1 MSNCKSITAAL
12 VAAVLALSLLLSV
25 FYARTETEVEAET
38 LNNTFSLDNNITDY
52 DASNT
57 AYNDNAC
64 MTILVHG
71 VNESAAIWSGDSNG
85 FEYEEDSL
93 IEQLAGDRLNTAT
106 YMVNMQAS
114 VSNGVYDYTNVNC
127 DILELTVGN
136 GSYQY
141 GQSITDINYL
151 DGKHRIFIYNDAND
165 DYSKIQSDEKAYYRL
180 KIFINNLIV
189 KYKLLGIN
197 NPTVNIIAHGR
208 GGIISLNYITN
219 YPNNVAKLVTI
230 GTNYNGSSI
239 YQFAEK
245 LSHINSNIVSILN
258 EFGGISDSAGD
269 TYPLN
274 SMIDGDYYKNNWNNT
289 NHQTKVYAIGASIKS
304 EGLQELKDAFDVV
317 NSIFEYIGSE
327 YLNYENIKNSILEH
341 DNWESDLNQVLPYL
355 SSMIELY
362 IGEDLDGLNCCINS
376 ILHQLFDY
384 CTFQESLNNFPN
396 IMGDQHI
403 NRIVS
408 KVMGVDS
415 IETLVAVAEL
425 FSQRNITYVK
435 GVVRPLL
442 QSFINTHYDYSLSKL
457 NYSIDSSAM
466 TREEFINTI
475 AECCLNDLFE
485 NTNEYLSAKFDIEFL
500 VAFIFSIK
508 QNIAIRNDNLGLINA
523 ELVMA
528 LSRTSESNLF
538 CMQESDKRVIFSYLI
553 MSIDSTN
560 KENKTL
566 DILHFLNDN
575 SFLIDL
581 ILHYM
586 YNAGAYKAVLK
597 TLYYLEILSNGID
610 MTSIL
615 ITKIVGFICNL
626 TEDEWTGLLKI
637 LSDIQLESD
646 LYEASGYSLDNYTP
660 TALNI
665 KALFTNDGVNSL
677 SSQLGDGYN
686 GFYERKVF
694 LFDDLDCRLEDIG
707 NINYPIPIP
716 HNVQCQNNRVVEY
729 IADSLNI
736 QCYGYQTIDLNA
748 TEVSIS
754 SINVDANQ
762 FGTIEVP
769 STINGKTVVKIE
781 PGVFNKAKYS
791 EVTSIVLPNT
801 IREIGA
807 YAFAN
812 CSSLTNINIPTNVT
826 EIKDFTF
833 FNCSS
838 LDMNLNDFPNIRS
851 IGYMAFYGTAFS
863 TISIGQN
870 VVNIGE
876 AAFANCESLYS
887 ISVHSNN
894 SHYASSNSVLFTK
907 DYSKLIQYPIGR
919 NDLSYSIDSRVETI
933 GKYAFYKSK
942 LSNVAFNEALNY
954 IEEYAFANSNN
965 ITSITLKDNLL
976 LIKSCAFR
984 NCSNLDQVIL
994 YDSTPN
1000 IAAMAFDECDEDI
1013 MYYVPFNQLEDYQ
1026 YEPGLIGQE
1035 DNITSITYNI
1045 TLWVDSNE
1053 GNCIT
1058 LDNYKYG
1065 TPLSEA
1071 LEEIGIYEIEN
1082 GDLVFDGWRY
1092 ERNSS
1097 GNGTG
1102 LNVFNEN
1109 DYHEINTTIT
1119 LYAKW
1124 IAGQYYIKVEQFGS
1138 NLYLTPD
1145 GMDSNPTPIV
1155 YGQETQLANIYWDW
1169 FIELTQLEG
1178 QKILRFELEEYEES
1192 DPNGP
1197 SMAGESDLEHY
1208 YSEQFASWVES
1219 IVDLLQKIPENEEV
1233 IKTYVIIAKLTPKTF
1248 TFIFD
1253 TDGGAAVGTLNIEYA
1268 ENANLPIPVKQPY
1281 EFNGWKIMSIVAEGD
1296 ATVYPQYAN
1305 YLGRVYNYSTVPDF
1319 TFGLSK
1325 DGTITLKA
1333 LWGAYYIEVRDDTTT
1348 TINHY
1353 SNIILDFG
1361 LQENNKNMNKE
1372 YIIGANVN
1380 VLSIRNM
1387 NSLRNVSFIINA
1399 TIDLYL
1405 ENVCFS
1411 AAAGKSAI
1419 NASGV
1424 NLTVYSSILSV
1435 LKGGERQ
1442 NSTTNAGS
1450 GIVCKNLTLYING
1463 VLNFEGGAGKDG
1475 GQNSSG
1481 VTGGYGAYIT
1491 GNLSLNGGTLFV
1503 IGGNGGSGGVNTSM
1517 PSTPGKSSGVGTTGT
1532 AGSVGKQGGNGG
1544 IGIYVVG
1551 TTYISN
1557 SSRIIAQGGSG
1568 GRGGKGGHGGNG
1580 GEGADGRIGFSAK
1593 QGGDGGSGGRGGTG
1607 GNSGLSA
1614 LLLGNRTFE
1623 GTVDLRTGSAGIGGS
1638 GGYGGVGGLGGIK
1651 LWSSSRA
1658 ASGAN
1663 GSTGAQGYTGSVLGN
1678 LY

>member
-1 MSNCKSITAAL
+1 MSNSKVIAATFAVAAL
-12 VAAVLALSLLLSV
+12 VFSFFTSV
-25 FYARTETEVEAET
+25 FYTKVETTVEAESHEGIF
-38 LNNTFSLDNNITDY
+38 NLDQSIVDAY
-52 DASNT
+52 ASN
-57 AYNDNAC
+57 AVYNDNAC

-71 VNESAAIWSGDSNG
+71 LNESAAIWSGDSKG
-85 FEYEEDSL
+85 VAYEEDSL
-93 IEQLAGDRLNTAT
+93 IEQLAGDRSNTTT
-106 YMVNMQAS
+106 YMVDMLAS
-114 VSNGVYDYTNVNC
+114 VSNGEYDYTDVNC
-127 DILELTVGN
+127 KISEMTVVDGC
-136 GSYQY
+136 YQY
-141 GQSITDINYL
+141 DNFITDINFL
-151 DGKHRIFIYNDAND
+151 DGKHRLFIYNDAND
-165 DYSKIQSDEKAYYRL
+165 AFSRIQSDEKAYYRL
-180 KIFINNLIV
+180 KIFLNNLIV
-189 KYKLLGIN
+189 KHKALGVN

-208 GGIISLNYITN
+208 GGIISLKYATN

-230 GTNYNGSSI
+230 GTNYNGSNI
-239 YQFAEK
+239 YQFAEE
-245 LSHINSNIVSILN
+245 LSHINGNILPVLN
-258 EFGGISDSAGD
+258 EFGWASG
-269 TYPLN
+269 TCPLN
-274 SMIDGDYYKNNWNNT
+274 SMIGGDYYKSNWNST
-289 NHQTKVYAIGASIKS
+289 VQSTKVYAIGAGIKS
-304 EGLQELKDAFDVV
+304 EWVQDLIDFLGGVNTFTDYASGELQ
-317 NSIFEYIGSE
+317 
-327 YLNYENIKNSILEH
+327 NYENIKQFILAH
-341 DNWESDLNQVLPYL
+341 DNWESDLNQMLPYL
-355 SSMIELY
+355 SSIVELY
-362 IGEDLDGLNCCINS
+362 IGIDLDEVNLYINS
-376 ILHQLFDY
+376 ILNQLFNCY
-384 CTFQESLNNFPN
+384 TIQESMENVLVVTEN
-396 IMGDQHI
+396 QYI
-403 NRIVS
+403 NRFISNVIGIDLNQMLCNFANIIS
-408 KVMGVDS
+408 QDS
-415 IETLVAVAEL
+415 
-425 FSQRNITYVK
+425 ITYVK

-442 QSFINTHYDYSLSKL
+442 QRFIETHYDYSLSKL
-457 NYSIDSSAM
+457 NYSIDSSTM

-485 NTNEYLSAKFDIEFL
+485 NTNEYLSSKFDIEFL
-500 VAFIFSIK
+500 VAFIFSING
-508 QNIAIRNDNLGLINA
+508 NIAIRNDNLGLIDA
-523 ELVMA
+523 EFIMA
-528 LSRTSESNLF
+528 LSRITPNNFSINRIE
-538 CMQESDKRVIFSYLI
+538 DKVVIFAYIISMAGKNDIYNT
-553 MSIDSTN
+553 SISGMLN
-560 KENKTL
+560 IIEN
-566 DILHFLNDN
+566 HN
-575 SFLIDL
+575 FLINL

-586 YNAGAYKAVLK
+586 NNAGIYNVIFKYLDS
-597 TLYYLEILSNGID
+597 LEILTEITEISTIIIEDNIG
-610 MTSIL
+610 L
-615 ITKIVGFICNL
+615 IRNL
-626 TEDEWTGLLKI
+626 TAGIRMALLNI
-637 LSDIQLESD
+637 IRDIKLESE
-646 LYEASGYSLDNYTP
+646 LFEASGYRLDNYKP
-660 TALNI
+660 TEFNT
-665 KALFTNDGVNSL
+665 KALFANDGVNSL
-677 SSQLGDGYN
+677 SSQLGNGYN
-686 GFYERKVF
+686 GFYERKAF
-694 LFDDLDCRLEDIG
+694 IFDSEDFRLQDIG

-716 HNVQCQNNRVVEY
+716 HNVQCQNGRVVKY
-729 IADSLNI
+729 IANVINI
-736 QCYGYQTIDLNA
+736 ACYGYQTIDLND

-754 SINVDANQ
+754 SIDVDMNQ
-762 FGTIEVP
+762 AGCIVVP
-769 STINGKTVVKIE
+769 SMINGKTVVKLE
-781 PGVFNKAKYS
+781 PGVFNKAKYG
-791 EVTSIVLPNT
+791 EVTSIVLPST
-801 IREIGA
+801 IREIGE

-812 CSSLTNINIPTNVT
+812 CSSLVNVNIPNNVT
-826 EIKDFTF
+826 EIKEFTF
-833 FNCSS
+833 YNCSS
-838 LDMNLNDFPNIRS
+838 LDLNLDEFPNIRS

-876 AAFANCESLYS
+876 AAFANCASLYS

-919 NDLSYSIDSRVETI
+919 NDYSYYIDSRVETI

-942 LSNVAFNEALNY
+942 LANVAFNEALNY
-954 IEEYAFANSNN
+954 IEEYAFANSND
-965 ITSITLKDNLL
+965 ITSIILKDNLL

-984 NCSNLDQVIL
+984 NCSNLGQVIL

-1000 IAAMAFDECDEDI
+1000 IAAMAFDECNENI

-1053 GNCIT
+1053 DNCIT

-1071 LEEIGIYEIEN
+1071 LEEIGVYEIEN
-1082 GDLVFDGWRY
+1082 GSLEFDGWRY
-1092 ERNSS
+1092 ECNSS

-1124 IAGQYYIKVEQFGS
+1124 IADQYYIKVEQFGS

-1145 GMDSNPTPIV
+1145 GMDSNPTPIA

-1169 FIELTQLEG
+1169 FKELTQLEG

-1197 SMAGESDLEHY
+1197 SMAGEGGLEHY

-1219 IVDLLQKIPENEEV
+1219 IVDLLQKIPENEEE
-1233 IKTYVIIAKLTPKTF
+1233 IKTYVIIAKLKPKTF

-1253 TDGGAAVGTLNIEYA
+1253 TDGGAAVGTLNLEYA

-1305 YLGRVYNYSTVPDF
+1305 YLGRVYGYSTVPDF

-1361 LQENNKNMNKE
+1361 LQETNKNMNKE

-1405 ENVCFS
+1405 ENVAFT

-1419 NASGV
+1419 NAAGV
-1424 NLTVYSSILSV
+1424 NLTVYSSILNV

-1475 GQNSSG
+1475 GQNASG

-1623 GTVDLRTGSAGIGGS
+1623 GTIDLRTGSAGIGGS